1 MVDRAAFLRG
11 VRRSLAICAL
21 VAGFGILFG
30 VTATAAGMP
39 AWLAVVSSFV
49 VLSGAAQ
56 FSSVALLG
64 IGAGPGALVVAA
76 SGLALRHLPM
86 AASLRRVLE
95 PSGAPKRA
103 LMAYVLTDETFGLT
117 LVAARAG
124 ERRPGDFMLGAN
136 AMLLTG
142 WASGT
147 AVGAVFGAVVDP
159 AALGLGVLL
168 PLLFLGLA
176 GDHLHDARHLAVA
189 GLAVAASALAVVA
202 VPGPWRITAAAFGT
216 AAIAAL
222 FPSRDRD
229 VSPGDAGTAG
239 GAE

>member
-1 MVDRAAFLRG
+1 MIEWRIFLRG
-11 VRRSLAICAL
+11 VRRSLAINAV
-21 VAGFGILFG
+21 VAGFGVLYG
-30 VTATAAGMP
+30 VAATSARMP
-39 AWLAVVSSFV
+39 GWLAIASSFV

-56 FSSVALLG
+56 FASVGLLA

-86 AASLRRVLE
+86 AAAMRSVIE
-95 PSGAPKRA
+95 PSGLLKRA

-117 LVAARAG
+117 LVAAQTG
-124 ERRPGDFMLGAN
+124 EERPGDFLLGAN
-136 AMLLTG
+136 ATLLAG
-142 WASGT
+142 WAGGT
-147 AVGAVFGAVVDP
+147 AIGVAFGSVIDP

-176 GDHLHDARHLAVA
+176 GDHLHDRRHLLVA
-189 GLAVAASALAVVA
+189 AIAVAASAAAVVF

-222 FPSRDRD
+222 F
-229 VSPGDAGTAG
+229 VG
-239 GAE
+239 GGGSEHSQGEP